1 MSKPKKCRVCGY
13 NFVQRSST
21 HVVCD
26 LECAK
31 ILAIAVRKKAELK
44 LKQVQAK
51 ADKAQ
56 REKLKTRAQ
65 WQKEAQ
71 AAVNLYVR
79 QRDAALPCISCG
91 RHHAGQYHAGHYLS
105 RGAHPALA
113 LDPRNIY
120 KQCAPCNTHLS
131 GNQVEFRKALVRLHG
146 IDLVDWLEGP
156 HDARKYSVEALA
168 AIKREYLAKARDL
181 MASQLTFEMTDG
193 DECNV

>member
-13 NFVQRSST
+13 SFVQRSST

-44 LKQVQAK
+44 LAAVERK
-51 ADKAQ
+51 ADKVQ

-71 AAVNLYVR
+71 AAVNRFVR
-79 QRDAALPCISCG
+79 QRDADLPCISCG

-146 IDLVDWLEGP
+146 IGLVEWLEGHHEP
-156 HDARKYSVEALA
+156 RKLTIEALA
-168 AIKREYLAKARDL
+168 AIKAEFAAKARKL
-181 MASQLTFEMTDG
+181 KGTA
-193 DECNV
+193 